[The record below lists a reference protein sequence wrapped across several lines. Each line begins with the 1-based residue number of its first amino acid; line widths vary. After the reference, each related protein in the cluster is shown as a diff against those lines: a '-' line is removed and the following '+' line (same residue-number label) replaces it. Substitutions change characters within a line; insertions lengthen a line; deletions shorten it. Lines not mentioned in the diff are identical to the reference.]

1 MLPVNWYSKLYF
13 IKFSPFSSIQKSR
26 KIIRISQDL
35 LPGHFTILHYLC
47 HSLLLLKVLHTRLK
61 DLHILF
67 AVNVHGNC
75 LASSLRVS
83 HLTKDTAIRACD
95 TFDCHVGTVWIPVFV
110 HGHIALIVYIL
121 GRYLAICDQ
130 AVEPCFVC
138 YETSF
143 TVGSRIA
150 VYTTQFC
157 FCQPWDLFV
166 ITLV

>member
-95 TFDCHVGTVWIPVFV
+95 TFDCHVGTVWIQYSSMVTLPYRLHTGSLPGHLRSGGGAMLRLLRNVLHRGKPDCSIHHPVLLLPAM
-110 HGHIALIVYIL
+110 GT
-121 GRYLAICDQ
+121 YL
-130 AVEPCFVC
+130 
-138 YETSF
+138 S
-143 TVGSRIA
+143 
-150 VYTTQFC
+150 
-157 FCQPWDLFV
+157 
-166 ITLV
+166 

>member
-1 MLPVNWYSKLYF
+1 M
-13 IKFSPFSSIQKSR
+13 
-26 KIIRISQDL
+26 
-35 LPGHFTILHYLC
+35 
-47 HSLLLLKVLHTRLK
+47 
-61 DLHILF
+61 
-67 AVNVHGNC
+67 
-75 LASSLRVS
+75 S

-157 FCQPWDLFV
+157 FCQPWGLICHNLGVNHLGNMASNGIHSQCRGIELLCHDLTFRNQSQLDQRLEAV
-166 ITLV
+166 ADTKHQTISLI

>member
-67 AVNVHGNC
+67 AIDIDRYC
-75 LASSLRVS
+75 LAPSLRVG
-83 HLTKDTAIRACD
+83 HLAEDTAVRAGD
-95 TFDCHVGTVWIPVFV
+95 GIGISLSVDFFERFI
-110 HGHIALIVYIL
+110 
-121 GRYLAICDQ
+121 
-130 AVEPCFVC
+130 
-138 YETSF
+138 
-143 TVGSRIA
+143 
-150 VYTTQFC
+150 
-157 FCQPWDLFV
+157 
-166 ITLV
+166 